1 MGRIF
6 NLVLLGVM
14 IAGAI
19 VTYDMKHRAEKAA
32 EEVARL
38 HHEIDQEKEEIAL
51 LRAEL
56 SMLMQPGR
64 IQQVVE
70 KYAEYFGLVPF
81 STSQIA
87 LIDEIPLRAPASD
100 DDSRQALMRLATGIV
115 GEASQ

>member
-19 VTYDMKHRAEKAA
+19 ITYDMKYRAGKAA
-32 EEVARL
+32 HEVARL
-38 HHEIDQEKEEIAL
+38 HSEIDQEKEEIAL

-70 KYAEYFGLVPF
+70 QHAEYFGLVPF

-87 LIDEIPLRAPASD
+87 SIEEIPLRAPASD
-100 DDSRQALMRLATGIV
+100 DDSRQALMRLAV
-115 GEASQ
+115 GAAPKVSR